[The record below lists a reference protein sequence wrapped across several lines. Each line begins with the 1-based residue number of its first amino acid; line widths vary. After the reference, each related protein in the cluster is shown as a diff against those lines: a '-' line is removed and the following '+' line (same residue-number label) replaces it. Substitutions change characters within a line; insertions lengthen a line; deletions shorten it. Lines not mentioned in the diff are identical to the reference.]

1 MFQYFVGG
9 ALPADS
15 LTYIEREADRKFY
28 QSLRNGEYCY
38 VLNSRQTGKTSLMVR
53 TMRRLTKEG
62 FACVAIDL
70 NLIGANTSKEQW
82 YAGMI
87 DRLSNG
93 INLNNFDLNT
103 WWKSHSLLSPMQR
116 LIKFIEEELICHPQK
131 IVIFVDE
138 IDSVL
143 SSRLKGKLDD
153 FFALIRSCYNRRASE
168 QRFKNITFAL
178 LGVATPS
185 DLIRDRKRTP
195 FNIGK
200 AIELNGFNLEEA
212 QPLLQGLNNKRVSN
226 PQAVLKEVLAW
237 TGGQPFLTQKLCQL
251 ITDGMEASGVEQLV
265 KQRIIENWEHQDDPE
280 HLRTI
285 RDRIANS
292 LSNWQSLSRLLG
304 AYQQI
309 LQNGEIL
316 ADDSYEQQEL
326 LLSGLVIQEY
336 KTLKIYNRIYQ
347 LIFNIQW
354 VENKL
359 LESKIRSKQRK
370 LILSGAVLLLALGSG
385 VGTYFYNIEQS
396 KEKLFS
402 QGERI
407 LLPENHGNKALVEGI
422 KSFNKFV
429 PFQKN
434 NYSEAMG
441 FFEQAIQADL
451 QDPESQIYFN
461 NAQALNNSNPLT
473 LAVVVPLDTKI
484 KIAEE
489 ILRGVAQAQHSFNS
503 SNGAKGRLL
512 KIVIA
517 KDGNEPKQAKEV
529 AQRLIKNQSIM
540 GVIGHNSSNVTE
552 SALLEYEK
560 SGMAT
565 ISPTSTS
572 TSFELKK
579 NVFFRTVPN
588 DKEAG
593 KKLADYAIRKHYKK
607 VVIFNNPKDSYSAS
621 ITQGFQDS
629 FKTQG
634 GVVVEPLIDLSNPNF
649 DPTSALLK
657 SMFEKNKQ
665 ANAAVL
671 LPNTEYISV
680 GIGLA
685 SAQNNVKSG
694 TEKLPLLGA
703 DSLSNQEILKAGKA
717 VEGLVLAVPWFP
729 DKVKP
734 NSINFADKAKERWG
748 EEVSWRTATSY
759 DATQAFIKALSLS
772 EKPSRDAVLTKLKSI
787 NLTPNETS
795 GSPLSFV
802 DGEREG
808 QKPVLVKVF
817 KGSNGLDFKL
827 ENE

>member
-1 MFQYFVGG
+1 MRSQYFVGG

-15 LTYIEREADRKFY
+15 STYIERKADREFY
-28 QSLRNGEYCY
+28 EALKNGEYCY

-53 TMRRLTKEG
+53 TMNRLTAEG

-70 NLIGANTSKEQW
+70 NLIGANLTKNQW
-82 YAGMI
+82 YAGVI
-87 DRLSNG
+87 DLLSKG

-103 WWKSHSLLSPMQR
+103 WWKSHGLLSPMQR
-116 LIKFIEEELICHPQK
+116 LSKFIEEKLVSHPQK

-143 SSRLKGKLDD
+143 TPRLKGKLDD
-153 FFALIRSCYNRRASE
+153 FFALLRSCYNRRASQPE
-168 QRFKNITFAL
+168 FKRITFAL

-200 AIELNGFNLEEA
+200 AIELNGFHLDEA
-212 QPLLQGLNNKRVSN
+212 QPLLQGLNGRVSN

-265 KQRIIENWEHQDDPE
+265 QQRIIENWEHQDDPE

-292 LSNWQSLSRLLG
+292 LSNRQSLSRLLG

-309 LQNGEIL
+309 LQNGEII

-326 LLSGLVIQEY
+326 LLSGLVIQPY
-336 KTLKIYNRIYQ
+336 RSLKVYNRIYQ
-347 LIFNIQW
+347 LVFNTQW

-359 LESKIRSKQRK
+359 LESKIRSNQRK
-370 LILSGAVLLLALGSG
+370 LILTGAVLLLAVGSG
-385 VGTYFYNIEQS
+385 VGTYLYNIEQS
-396 KEKLFS
+396 KEKFFS

-429 PFQKN
+429 FLRKN

-461 NAQALNNSNPLT
+461 NAQALKNSNPLT

-503 SNGAKGRLL
+503 SGGAKGRLL

-517 KDGNEPKQAKEV
+517 KDGNEPKQAEEV

-572 TSFELKK
+572 TSFKLKK

-588 DKEAG
+588 DKKTG
-593 KKLADYAIRKHYKK
+593 KELADYASKNYKR

-621 ITQGFQDS
+621 ITQEFQDS
-629 FKTQG
+629 FKKQR
-634 GVVVEPLIDLSNPNF
+634 GVVVEPLIDLTNRNI
-649 DPTSALLK
+649 DPTSELLK

-703 DSLSNQEILKAGKA
+703 DSLSNQEIFKAGKA

-772 EKPSRDAVLTKLKSI
+772 EKPSREAVLKNLKSI
-787 NLTPNETS
+787 NLAANETS
-795 GSPLSFV
+795 GDPLHFV
-802 DGEREG
+802 NGEREG
-808 QKPVLVKVF
+808 QKPVLVKVVRD
-817 KGSNGLDFKL
+817 SNNKL
-827 ENE
+827 QFELLK

>member
-1 MFQYFVGG
+1 MRSQYFVGG

-15 LTYIEREADRKFY
+15 STYIERKADREFY
-28 QSLRNGEYCY
+28 EALKNGEYCY

-53 TMRRLTKEG
+53 TMNRLTAEG

-70 NLIGANTSKEQW
+70 NLIGANLTKNQW
-82 YAGMI
+82 YAGII
-87 DRLSNG
+87 DLLSKG

-103 WWKSHSLLSPMQR
+103 WWKSHGLLSPMQR
-116 LIKFIEEELICHPQK
+116 LSKFIEEKLVSHPQK

-143 SSRLKGKLDD
+143 TPRLKGKLDD
-153 FFALIRSCYNRRASE
+153 FFALLRSCYNRRASQPE
-168 QRFKNITFAL
+168 FKRITFAL

-185 DLIRDRKRTP
+185 DLIRDQKRTP

-200 AIELNGFNLEEA
+200 AIELNGFHLDEA
-212 QPLLQGLNNKRVSN
+212 QPLLQGLNGRVSN

-265 KQRIIENWEHQDDPE
+265 QQRIIENWEHQDDPE
-280 HLRTI
+280 HLKTI

-292 LSNWQSLSRLLG
+292 LSNRQSLSRLLG

-309 LQNGEIL
+309 LQNGEII

-326 LLSGLVIQEY
+326 LLSGLVIQPY
-336 KTLKIYNRIYQ
+336 RSLKVYNRIYQ
-347 LIFNIQW
+347 LVFNIQW

-359 LESKIRSKQRK
+359 LESKIRSNQRK
-370 LILSGAVLLLALGSG
+370 LILTGAVLLLAVGSG
-385 VGTYFYNIEQS
+385 VGTYLYNIEQS

-402 QGERI
+402 QGDRI

-429 PFQKN
+429 FFRKN

-441 FFEQAIQADL
+441 FFEQAIQADV

-461 NAQALNNSNPLT
+461 NAQALKKSNPLT

-503 SNGAKGRLL
+503 SDGAKGRLL

-579 NVFFRTVPN
+579 KVFFRTVPN
-588 DKEAG
+588 DQKTGKE
-593 KKLADYAIRKHYKK
+593 LADYASKNYKR

-621 ITQGFQDS
+621 ITKGFQDS
-629 FKTQG
+629 FKTKG
-634 GVVVEPLIDLSNPNF
+634 GVVVEPLIDLTTPNF
-649 DPTSALLK
+649 DPTTAVLK

-772 EKPSRDAVLTKLKSI
+772 EKPSRHDVLQKLKSI
-787 NLTPNETS
+787 NLAANETS
-795 GSPLSFV
+795 GDPLHFV
-802 DGEREG
+802 NGEREG
-808 QKPVLVKVF
+808 QKPVLVKVVRD
-817 KGSNGLDFKL
+817 SNNKL
-827 ENE
+827 QFELLK

>member
-1 MFQYFVGG
+1 MRSQYFVGG

-15 LTYIEREADRKFY
+15 STYIERKADREFY
-28 QSLRNGEYCY
+28 EALKNGEYCY

-53 TMRRLTKEG
+53 TMNRLTAEG

-70 NLIGANTSKEQW
+70 NLIGANLTKNQW
-82 YAGMI
+82 YAGVI
-87 DRLSNG
+87 DLLSKG

-103 WWKSHSLLSPMQR
+103 WWKSHGLLSPMQR
-116 LIKFIEEELICHPQK
+116 LSKFIEEKLVSHPQK

-143 SSRLKGKLDD
+143 TPRLKGKLDD
-153 FFALIRSCYNRRASE
+153 FFALLRSCYNRRASQPE
-168 QRFKNITFAL
+168 FKRITFAL

-200 AIELNGFNLEEA
+200 AIELNGFHLDEA
-212 QPLLQGLNNKRVSN
+212 QPLLQGLNGRVSN

-265 KQRIIENWEHQDDPE
+265 QQRIIENWEHQDDPE

-292 LSNWQSLSRLLG
+292 LSNRQSLSRLLG

-309 LQNGEIL
+309 LQNGEII

-326 LLSGLVIQEY
+326 LLSGLVIQPY
-336 KTLKIYNRIYQ
+336 RSLKVYNRIYQ
-347 LIFNIQW
+347 LVFNIQW

-359 LESKIRSKQRK
+359 LESKIRSNQRK
-370 LILSGAVLLLALGSG
+370 LILTGAVLLLAVGSG
-385 VGTYFYNIEQS
+385 VGTYLYNIEQS
-396 KEKLFS
+396 KEKFFS

-429 PFQKN
+429 FLRKN

-461 NAQALNNSNPLT
+461 NAQALKNSNPLT

-503 SNGAKGRLL
+503 SGGAKGRLL

-517 KDGNEPKQAKEV
+517 KDGNEPKQAEEV

-572 TSFELKK
+572 TSFKLKK

-588 DKEAG
+588 DKKTG
-593 KKLADYAIRKHYKK
+593 KELADYASKNYKR

-621 ITQGFQDS
+621 ITQEFQDS
-629 FKTQG
+629 FKKQR
-634 GVVVEPLIDLSNPNF
+634 GVVVEPLIDLTNRNI
-649 DPTSALLK
+649 DPTSELLK

-703 DSLSNQEILKAGKA
+703 DSLSNQEIFKAGKA

-772 EKPSRDAVLTKLKSI
+772 EKPSREAVLKNLKSI
-787 NLTPNETS
+787 NLAANETS
-795 GSPLSFV
+795 GDPLHFV
-802 DGEREG
+802 NGEREG
-808 QKPVLVKVF
+808 QKPVLVKVVRD
-817 KGSNGLDFKL
+817 SNNKL
-827 ENE
+827 QFELLK

>member
-1 MFQYFVGG
+1 MRSQYFVGG

-15 LTYIEREADRKFY
+15 STYIEREADQEFY
-28 QSLRNGEYCY
+28 EALKNGEYCY
-38 VLNSRQTGKTSLMVR
+38 VLNSRQTGKTSLIVR
-53 TMRRLTKEG
+53 TMNRLTVEG

-70 NLIGANTSKEQW
+70 NLIGGNLTKNQW
-82 YAGMI
+82 YAGVI
-87 DRLSNG
+87 DLLSKG

-103 WWKSHSLLSPMQR
+103 WWNSHRLLSPMQR
-116 LIKFIEEELICHPQK
+116 LSKFIEEKLVFHPQK
-131 IVIFVDE
+131 IVIFIDE

-143 SSRLKGKLDD
+143 TPRLKGKLDD
-153 FFALIRSCYNRRASE
+153 FFALIRSCYNRRASQPE
-168 QRFKNITFAL
+168 FKRITFAL

-200 AIELNGFNLEEA
+200 AIELNGFHLDEA
-212 QPLLQGLNNKRVSN
+212 QALLHGLNGRVSN

-251 ITDGMEASGVEQLV
+251 ITDGMEASEVEQLV
-265 KQRIIENWEHQDDPE
+265 QQRIIENWEHQDDPE

-292 LSNWQSLSRLLG
+292 LSNRQSLSRLLG

-309 LQNGEIL
+309 LQNGEII

-326 LLSGLVIQEY
+326 LLSGLVIQAY
-336 KTLKIYNRIYQ
+336 RSLKVYNRIYQ
-347 LIFNIQW
+347 LVFNIQW

-359 LESKIRSKQRK
+359 LESKIRSDQRK
-370 LILSGAVLLLALGSG
+370 LILTGAVLLLAVGAG
-385 VGTYFYNIEQS
+385 VGTYFSNIEQS
-396 KEKLFS
+396 KEKFFS

-441 FFEQAIQADL
+441 FFAKAIQADL

-461 NAQALNNSNPLT
+461 NAQALKNSNPLT

-484 KIAEE
+484 KVAEE

-503 SNGAKGRLL
+503 SGGAKGRLL

-517 KDGNEPKQAKEV
+517 KDGNEPKQAEEV

-572 TSFELKK
+572 TSFKLKK

-588 DKEAG
+588 DKKTG
-593 KKLADYAIRKHYKK
+593 KELADYASKNYKR

-621 ITQGFQDS
+621 ITQEFQDS
-629 FKTQG
+629 FKTQR
-634 GVVVEPLIDLSNPNF
+634 GVVVEPLIDLTNPNI
-649 DPTSALLK
+649 DPTSELLK

-703 DSLSNQEILKAGKA
+703 DSLSNQEIFNAGGA

-772 EKPSRDAVLTKLKSI
+772 EKPSRDAVLKNLKSI
-787 NLTPNETS
+787 NLAANETS
-795 GSPLSFV
+795 GYPLHFV
-802 DGEREG
+802 NGEREG
-808 QKPVLVKVF
+808 QDPVLVKVVRD
-817 KGSNGLDFKL
+817 SNNKL
-827 ENE
+827 QFELLK

>member
-1 MFQYFVGG
+1 M
-9 ALPADS
+9 
-15 LTYIEREADRKFY
+15 
-28 QSLRNGEYCY
+28 N
-38 VLNSRQTGKTSLMVR
+38 
-53 TMRRLTKEG
+53 RLTAEG

-70 NLIGANTSKEQW
+70 NLIGANLTKNQW
-82 YAGMI
+82 YAGVI
-87 DRLSNG
+87 DLLSKG

-103 WWKSHSLLSPMQR
+103 WWKSHGLLSPMQR
-116 LIKFIEEELICHPQK
+116 LSKFIEEKLVSHPQK

-143 SSRLKGKLDD
+143 TPRLKGKLDD
-153 FFALIRSCYNRRASE
+153 FFALLRSCYNRRASQPE
-168 QRFKNITFAL
+168 FKRITFAL

-200 AIELNGFNLEEA
+200 AIELNGFHLDEA
-212 QPLLQGLNNKRVSN
+212 QPLLQGLNGRVSN

-265 KQRIIENWEHQDDPE
+265 QQRIIENWEHQDDPE

-292 LSNWQSLSRLLG
+292 LSNRQSLSRLLG

-309 LQNGEIL
+309 LQNGEII

-326 LLSGLVIQEY
+326 LLSGLVIQPY
-336 KTLKIYNRIYQ
+336 RSLKVYNRIYQ
-347 LIFNIQW
+347 LVFNTQW

-359 LESKIRSKQRK
+359 LESKIRSNQRK
-370 LILSGAVLLLALGSG
+370 LILTGAVLLLAVGSG
-385 VGTYFYNIEQS
+385 VGTYLYNIEQS
-396 KEKLFS
+396 KEKFFS

-429 PFQKN
+429 FLRKN

-461 NAQALNNSNPLT
+461 NAQALKNSNPLT

-503 SNGAKGRLL
+503 SGGAKGRLL

-517 KDGNEPKQAKEV
+517 KDGNEPKQAEEV

-572 TSFELKK
+572 TSFKLKK

-588 DKEAG
+588 DKKTG
-593 KKLADYAIRKHYKK
+593 KELADYASKNYKR

-621 ITQGFQDS
+621 ITQEFQDS
-629 FKTQG
+629 FKKQR
-634 GVVVEPLIDLSNPNF
+634 GVVVEPLIDLTNRNI
-649 DPTSALLK
+649 DPTSELLK

-703 DSLSNQEILKAGKA
+703 DSLSNQEIFKAGKA

-772 EKPSRDAVLTKLKSI
+772 EKPSREAVLKNLKSI
-787 NLTPNETS
+787 NLAANETS
-795 GSPLSFV
+795 GDPLHFV
-802 DGEREG
+802 NGEREG
-808 QKPVLVKVF
+808 QKPVLVKVVRD
-817 KGSNGLDFKL
+817 SNNKL
-827 ENE
+827 QFELLK